1 MKPCTMA
8 VVTFMVAAV
17 IGPARAQPAGADQ
30 SSTVDQYAKFER
42 GETRFD
48 CRVGCS
54 FSWGYNRRT
63 LKALYTSESWRPL
76 AEKLLAIGHQGDA
89 SYFLLARAAEGL
101 GLRDQARIYYEFAR
115 AERAAG
121 NRCGD
126 AKADRC
132 VSLDIDAELQAR
144 LARRPPAIAAEE
156 PQAPAPTPQAQSS
169 DIVAAVT
176 DPLAGAQ
183 TVTPAQPT
191 ATEQTSAPPGRPPS
205 YPSKNVRLIAGPV
218 RSASDVLARKIAP
231 QLRDKVGR
239 AVIVDNRYTL
249 SAAPSVDPE
258 GTVLLV
264 LPALSLEQFENL
276 ASLGRGVYA
285 SRAIRDDVGRFLS
298 SEIAAMDLPPPDS
311 IAAPIAARGVSY
323 RPVVDMKGV
332 DTALYET
339 DLLDCQRYA
348 LQVVGP
354 GTAAAAGAALGYGI
368 GYLVGR
374 AYGVENRSSIGRTT
388 AITGAVSGAAGGVV
402 SEQAVVNRC
411 IAGRGYRV
419 LN

>member
-1 MKPCTMA
+1 MKNAIITAC
-8 VVTFMVAAV
+8 VV
-17 IGPARAQPAGADQ
+17 AGI
-30 SSTVDQYAKFER
+30 TGYA
-42 GETRFD
+42 G
-48 CRVGCS
+48 
-54 FSWGYNRRT
+54 
-63 LKALYTSESWRPL
+63 
-76 AEKLLAIGHQGDA
+76 I
-89 SYFLLARAAEGL
+89 
-101 GLRDQARIYYEFAR
+101 
-115 AERAAG
+115 
-121 NRCGD
+121 
-126 AKADRC
+126 
-132 VSLDIDAELQAR
+132 
-144 LARRPPAIAAEE
+144 
-156 PQAPAPTPQAQSS
+156 
-169 DIVAAVT
+169 
-176 DPLAGAQ
+176 PLAGAQ

-191 ATEQTSAPPGRPPS
+191 ATEQTSAPPSRPSS
-205 YPSKNVRLIAGPV
+205 YPSKNVVLIAGPM

-239 AVIVDNRYTL
+239 AVIVLNKSTD
-249 SAAPSVDPE
+249 SAATVASVDPE
-258 GTVLLV
+258 GNVLLV

-298 SEIAAMDLPPPDS
+298 SEIAAMDLPPPD
-311 IAAPIAARGVSY
+311 PIAARGVGY

-339 DLLDCQRYA
+339 DLVDCQRYA

-354 GTAAAAGAALGYGI
+354 GTGAAAGAALGYGI

-388 AITGAVSGAAGGVV
+388 AITGAVSGGAGGVV